1 MSSYGGITK
10 MDSLER
16 LFTEAKA
23 LIMSGEIAEEINEIK
38 NECDI
43 LYEQEVIPT
52 LGHVFSRGDFMKFEQ
67 AVEVSME
74 DKTDSFKTYI
84 EWLLIK
90 KNLTKRVVSVRC
102 GIEESTLNRYING
115 SRKLNVNVVFRIA
128 LALRLNL
135 VETETLLRKANMGFK
150 KAPKDAVI
158 IEAIKQENFD
168 YLAIEAVLRA
178 LTDGE
183 ESILTDK
190 EKKFFSDEDW
200 EIQLID

>member
-1 MSSYGGITK
+1 

-23 LIMSGEIAEEINEIK
+23 LIMSGEITEEINEIK
-38 NECDI
+38 NECDT

-67 AVEVSME
+67 AVEISME